1 MDFTVNVYYIILN
14 QSLLFENAVVMNFT
28 LMLRRSV
35 DIDSNLFATSINLL
49 STEITERNF
58 RFANG
63 QLQSFITPGDQI
75 NFNENFAY
83 FTGTIHIV
91 NINQIF
97 SITGDF
103 QFTVNLFSFGIESLV
118 YIADAQVLYTI
129 NLSGNIILCLLK
141 STNHIKCEAK

>member
-83 FTGTIHIV
+83 FTGTIH
-91 NINQIF
+91 NCKYQ
-97 SITGDF
+97 
-103 QFTVNLFSFGIESLV
+103 
-118 YIADAQVLYTI
+118 
-129 NLSGNIILCLLK
+129 
-141 STNHIKCEAK
+141 